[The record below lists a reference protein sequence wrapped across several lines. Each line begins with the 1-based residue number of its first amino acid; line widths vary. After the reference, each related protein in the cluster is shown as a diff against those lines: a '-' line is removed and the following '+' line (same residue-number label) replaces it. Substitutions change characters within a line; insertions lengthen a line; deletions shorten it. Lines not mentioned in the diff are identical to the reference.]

1 METRF
6 GINFDRFA
14 KRFKKN
20 IYGSQKGE
28 LRNKILW
35 QHMQDYLPL
44 GQQQALKILDLGG
57 GEAPF
62 AEQILDYG
70 HELYLCD
77 ISSDMLSAARE
88 RLTTHLNS
96 QNVHYIHSPLQEAGR
111 HVEGHFDIIIAH
123 AVIEWLPEPEELLAV
138 VNDLLEEGGYLS
150 LMFYNRNSLLFRNMQ
165 LGNWKRVKHGW
176 LRGRGKKTLTPIN
189 PQDPAALYE
198 LLAKS
203 GLHVISKAGV
213 RVFYDYLD
221 RDVDRSDP
229 YLLYEMEER
238 YSRQE
243 PFLSLARY
251 IHVICRK
258 A

>member
-1 METRF
+1 MEKPF
-6 GINFDRFA
+6 GINFDRFS

-35 QHMQDYLPL
+35 QHMQQYLPL
-44 GQQQALKILDLGG
+44 QDTRRLKILDLGG

-62 AEQILDYG
+62 AERILDYG
-70 HELYLCD
+70 HDYYLCD
-77 ISSDMLSAARE
+77 ISADMLSEAE
-88 RLTTHLNS
+88 KRLSSFHRADNI
-96 QNVHYIHSPLQEAGR
+96 HYIHSPLQEITQHISGP
-111 HVEGHFDIIIAH
+111 FDIIIAH
-123 AVIEWLPEPEELLAV
+123 AVIEWLPEPEDLIKIAQELLV
-138 VNDLLEEGGYLS
+138 EGGYLS

-189 PQDPAALYE
+189 PQDPATLYE
-198 LLAKS
+198 LLGQS
-203 GLHVISKAGV
+203 GFDVISRAGV
-213 RVFYDYLD
+213 RVFFDYLD

-229 YLLYEMEER
+229 SLLYEMEER

-258 A
+258 S

>member
-1 METRF
+1 MEKRF

-35 QHMQDYLPL
+35 QHMQEFLPL
-44 GQQQALKILDLGG
+44 QDSSPLKILDLGG

-62 AEQILDYG
+62 AEKILEYG
-70 HELYLCD
+70 HHYYLCD
-77 ISSDMLSAARE
+77 ISADMLTAAE
-88 RLTTHLNS
+88 HRLTSHPFVD
-96 QNVHYIHSPLQEAGR
+96 NVQYIHSPLQEVSHHLPGP
-111 HVEGHFDIIIAH
+111 FDIIIAH
-123 AVIEWLPEPEELLAV
+123 AVIEWLPEADELLTV
-138 VNDLLEEGGYLS
+138 VNELLVDGGYLS

-189 PQDPAALYE
+189 PQDPVALYE
-198 LLAKS
+198 KLEQC
-203 GLHVISKAGV
+203 GLDVISKAGV

-221 RDVDRSDP
+221 RNIDRSDVS
-229 YLLYEMEER
+229 LLYEMEER
-238 YSRQE
+238 YSRQD

-258 A
+258 V